1 MDIPLYK
8 RNILYSHLS
17 RGEKENGKWKTD
29 IQTHIQMYTVTED
42 KGSINC
48 EDLTSQ
54 KSFSCKLFS
63 DVQSLC
69 LCYMC
74 YMCCTH
80 MYAHVGAVK
89 FTSEDTCKGERLKML
104 AVFSTIF
111 FETESFTESGTPPHF
126 FFFLLDQLTR
136 TRGICS
142 SLWPP
147 VPRLQALTAMFNC
160 QMGAGDP
167 NSGPHACTEHFTC
180 QAISHS
186 SVQYCQHQFK
196 TLNNSL
202 NKDM

>member
-8 RNILYSHLS
+8 RNILYGHLS

-29 IQTHIQMYTVTED
+29 MQTHIQMYTVTED

-104 AVFSTIF
+104 ALFSTIF
-111 FETESFTESGTPPHF
+111 FETESFTESGTPPP
-126 FFFLLDQLTR
+126 FFLLDQLTR
-136 TRGICS
+136 TRGILFGLQCQGYRRSLLCS
-142 SLWPP
+142 TFRWVLGIQTQILMLVQNILPAKPSLIL
-147 VPRLQALTAMFNC
+147 VCNIV
-160 QMGAGDP
+160 
-167 NSGPHACTEHFTC
+167 S
-180 QAISHS
+180 ISL
-186 SVQYCQHQFK
+186 K
-196 TLNNSL
+196 P
-202 NKDM
+202 